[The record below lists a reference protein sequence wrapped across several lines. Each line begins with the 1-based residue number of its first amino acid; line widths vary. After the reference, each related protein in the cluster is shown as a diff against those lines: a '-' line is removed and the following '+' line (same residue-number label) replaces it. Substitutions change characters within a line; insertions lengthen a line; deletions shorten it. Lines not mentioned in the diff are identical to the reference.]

1 MTQEMKAMIELVNK
15 SSKEVKPMSKAD
27 KMFEELGYEKEE
39 NEEEI
44 LYAFKDRWVLC
55 FGKEF
60 KEYYTHD
67 YVGVN
72 NFVGNAVSINVNE
85 HLAINEK
92 MKELGWLNEQSI

>member
-1 MTQEMKAMIELVNK
+1 MSNFEKAKNSHEELMQERYKHRDRT
-15 SSKEVKPMSKAD
+15 AD
-27 KMFEELGYEKEE
+27 EMFEELGYKKEE

-44 LYAFKDRWVLC
+44 SYTFKDSWVLC

-72 NFVGNAVSINVNE
+72 NFVGNAVSININE
-85 HLAINEK
+85 HIAIHEK
-92 MKELGWLNEQSI
+92 LKELGWLDE

>member
-1 MTQEMKAMIELVNK
+1 
-15 SSKEVKPMSKAD
+15 MSKAD
-27 KMFEELGYEKEE
+27 KMLEELGYKKEE

-44 LYAFKDRWVLC
+44 IYTFKDRWVLY

-72 NFVGNAVSINVNE
+72 NFVGNAVSINMNE
-85 HLAINEK
+85 HIAVHEK
-92 MKELGWLNEQSI
+92 LKELGWLDEE